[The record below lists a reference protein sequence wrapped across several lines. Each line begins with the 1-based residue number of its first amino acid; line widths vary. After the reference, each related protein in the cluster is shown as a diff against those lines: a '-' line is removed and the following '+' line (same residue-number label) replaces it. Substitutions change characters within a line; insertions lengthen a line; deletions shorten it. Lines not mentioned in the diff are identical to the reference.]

1 MKNSTIKNIK
11 LLGLLNLLMD
21 IKFYSAFEIIYFT
34 AISGSMA
41 LGISIFS
48 MSMISNAIFELPT
61 GMLSDRIGRKKTLI
75 LGTISSLIYAILFA
89 ISFNYIFL
97 LIAALFEGLERAF
110 YSGNNDA
117 LLYDSLKEDNM
128 EKEYSTYLGKTYS
141 MYSIASLISALVG
154 TVLIAFTSI
163 RFLLVLTIIPKL
175 INMIICLKIKDPK
188 VHTNKI
194 KNNPFSEA
202 KGLLKKL
209 KNNSN
214 LKKIII
220 ADTVACAVGE
230 TGYQFRPMFYK
241 LLWPVWALGIPSIL
255 SNIGAFISQFF
266 AGKIIKK
273 FSDRKLLV
281 LGNLYGI
288 IANVFGYLLN
298 NVFSPLILVTTSF
311 IPLGVA
317 KNDLINR
324 HYDDETR
331 ASMASLSSLI
341 TTTAMSIVMVLI
353 GLLADNIGILKTLII
368 VSLFKIITVL
378 LYRSIFNNMRGEQHV
393 R

>member
-1 MKNSTIKNIK
+1 MKDNTKKNIK

-21 IKFYSAFEIIYFT
+21 LKFYSAFAIIYFT

-61 GMLSDRIGRKKTLI
+61 GILSDRIGRKKTLI
-75 LGTISSLIYAILFA
+75 LGTISSLIYSILFA

-128 EKEYSTYLGKTYS
+128 EKEYSTYLGKTSS
-141 MYSIASLISALVG
+141 MYYLASLISALVG
-154 TVLIAFTSI
+154 TVLIGFTSI
-163 RFLLVLTIIPKL
+163 RFLMILTIIPKL
-175 INMIICLKIKDPK
+175 INMIICLKIKDPR

-202 KGLLKKL
+202 KNLFKKL
-209 KNNSN
+209 RNNPS
-214 LKKIII
+214 LKKIIM
-220 ADTVACAVGE
+220 ADVVACSVGE
-230 TGYQFRPMFYK
+230 TGFQFRPMFFK
-241 LLWPVWALGIPSIL
+241 LLWPMWALGIPSIL
-255 SNIGAFISQFF
+255 ANIGAFVSDFF

-273 FSDRKLLV
+273 FTDRRVLV
-281 LGNLYGI
+281 LGNLYGMI
-288 IANVFGYLLN
+288 SNMAGYLLN
-298 NVFSPLILVTTSF
+298 NIFSPLILVTNSV
-311 IPLGVA
+311 IPSGVA
-317 KNDLINR
+317 KKALMNK
-324 HYDDETR
+324 HYDDKTR

-341 TTTAMSIVMVLI
+341 VTISISIVMVLVGI
-353 GLLADNIGILKTLII
+353 IADNIGILKTLMILT
-368 VSLFKIITVL
+368 SFKIITVL
-378 LYRSIFNNMRGEQHV
+378 LYRSVFKKMEGKKI
-393 R
+393 